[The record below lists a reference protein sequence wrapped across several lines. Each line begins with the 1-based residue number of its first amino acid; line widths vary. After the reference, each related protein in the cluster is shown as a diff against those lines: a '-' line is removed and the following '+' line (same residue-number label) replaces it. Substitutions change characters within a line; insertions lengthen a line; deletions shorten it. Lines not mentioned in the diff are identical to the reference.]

1 MDKITLLSLSMDLK
15 RITQSIQRGSQENA
29 GRFSLEAKKWLN
41 ESKKTKDGY
50 LRKLLIKIEKT
61 LGRKNDL
68 KKAEDCLMYSVL
80 IQNQAIYTGRNNPQS
95 L

>member
-29 GRFSLEAKKWLN
+29 GRFSLEARKWLK

-50 LRKLLIKIEKT
+50 LRKLLVKIEKT

-68 KKAEDCLMYSVL
+68 RKAEDCLMYSVL
-80 IQNQAIYTGRNNPQS
+80 IQNQAIYTERNSPQS